1 VTFARAADGSR
12 LHVEATGEGT
22 AVVFIHEF
30 GGSARS
36 FDAQVAVFKAKH
48 RCIAY
53 NARGYPPSDVPA
65 SVEAYSQDI
74 AAGDVIAVLDA
85 QRIRSAHLVGVSM
98 GAAAALQVCLNRPER
113 VLSATLASIG
123 TGSDAKPEELEKQ
136 MENMARL
143 IESQG
148 LANLA
153 LSMANQP
160 ARRMLKD
167 KNPVEHENFVNGL
180 RALSAEGMANTMRGV
195 QKRRPPLYAHEPKLK
210 QVERPVLVIVGG
222 DDAGCIKPSEFLAR
236 TLPDARLAVFPGTGH
251 LVNLEEVE
259 RFNELVGSFV
269 TAVDAKA
276 GA

>member
-1 VTFARAADGSR
+1 MSFARSADGTR

-36 FDAQVAVFKAKH
+36 FDAQVAVFKTKH
-48 RCIAY
+48 RCIAF

-65 SVEAYSQDI
+65 FVAAYSQDI
-74 AAGDVIAVLDA
+74 AAADVIAVLDA
-85 QRIRSAHLVGVSM
+85 ERIDSAHLVGVSM
-98 GAAAALQVCLNRPER
+98 GAAAALQVCLKHPER
-113 VLSATLASIG
+113 VRSATLASIG
-123 TGSDAKPEELEKQ
+123 TGSDARPEELETQ

-160 ARRMLKD
+160 ARRKLKD
-167 KNPVEHENFVNGL
+167 KNPAEHENFLNGL
-180 RALSAEGMANTMRGV
+180 RALSPQGMANTMRGV
-195 QKRRPPLYAHEPKLK
+195 QKRRPPIYAHEPKLK
-210 QVERPVLVIVGG
+210 QVKRPVLVIVGG
-222 DDAGCIKPSEFLAR
+222 DDAGCIKPSEFLAH
-236 TLPDARLAVFPGTGH
+236 TLPEARLEVFPGTGH

-259 RFNELVGSFV
+259 RFNDLVGGFID
-269 TAVDAKA
+269 AVDAKA